1 MVLFNDTLPPKP
13 KTFFG
18 KCVTWAIRI
27 LLFFIALFLLF
38 VGSLNLLQGNS
49 DTQKRGIEKT
59 VSYLSQKDTNIG
71 DLHLFELFPEF
82 HLKFSA
88 LKNGMFDDRQI
99 NIQDF
104 DFRAPGVLLIKK
116 NGIFRSIDIRHVDF
130 LKDNAVIR
138 SITSINVVDEEGHA
152 PYISLQFS
160 KPRQVE
166 LQLGLNL
173 IGRSPYGDSQY
184 ELKTSF
190 PFALHMN
197 DTSFSGHFFSD
208 DGKYYITG
216 VGENTDSSLPPFAH
230 NTQENVECFVAE
242 YKISDYKIQI
252 ENGIFRTP
260 SGSQNLPIT
269 PFEFDPFSDVLNIFE
284 AQEDQPSSSL
294 DINAIMK
301 SSCAS

>member
-27 LLFFIALFLLF
+27 ILFFIALFLLF

-49 DTQKRGIEKT
+49 DTQKSGIERT
-59 VSYLSQKDTNIG
+59 ISYLSQKNTNIG
-71 DLHLFELFPEF
+71 ELHIFELFPEF

-104 DFRAPGVLLIKK
+104 DFRAPGVLIVKK
-116 NGIFRSIDIRHVDF
+116 NGVFRSIDVRHLDF
-130 LKDNAVIR
+130 LKNNQVMR
-138 SITSINVVDEEGHA
+138 SITSIKIIDEEKNA
-152 PYISLQFS
+152 PYLSFQFS
-160 KPRQVE
+160 QPYKAE
-166 LQLGLNL
+166 LQVGLNL
-173 IGRSPYGDSQY
+173 IGRSPYGDGQY
-184 ELKTSF
+184 TVKSSF
-190 PFALHMN
+190 PFTLYIGES
-197 DTSFSGHFFSD
+197 SFSGHVFNESD
-208 DGKYYITG
+208 HMYITG
-216 VGENTDSSLPPFAH
+216 VGKNTDSSLSPFTH

-269 PFEFDPFSDVLNIFE
+269 PFEFDFFSDVLNKLDT
-284 AQEDQPSSSL
+284 QEDKPSSPL
-294 DINAIMK
+294 NINAIMK